1 MEQPVDTI
9 RDRLRE
15 PSTWLGLILALS
27 NLAPAVASRDWQS
40 VGAVVAGV
48 LGVIIPERRT

>member
-1 MEQPVDTI
+1 MNTI

-48 LGVIIPERRT
+48 LGVLIPERRT